1 MERQTLQNTFELGRF
16 LNGRLPGGSF
26 CVRQMSHNTD
36 ISHTRTVV
44 RECCKGDEASQWR
57 KPKFDPPPRPN
68 PVSDRNTNR
77 VCTISATDHI
87 GHNHIE
93 PYRPQPHRPHEKTI
107 SAKTNNHIGH
117 KNRTAILSSTF
128 VSSQSKSKTRNVVFT
143 PVSHKQRVK
152 ELNSYRHISKC
163 FDVSI
168 IYQ

>member
-1 MERQTLQNTFELGRF
+1 MIKPDRSVSSHL
-16 LNGRLPGGSF
+16 S
-26 CVRQMSHNTD
+26 CVVLSCN
-36 ISHTRTVV
+36 
-44 RECCKGDEASQWR
+44 
-57 KPKFDPPPRPN
+57 RPN
-68 PVSDRNTNR
+68 RVRVTNTVKSPWTPGCASW

-87 GHNHIE
+87 GHNHIGHK

-128 VSSQSKSKTRNVVFT
+128 VSSQSKFRTRNVVFT

-163 FDVSI
+163 
-168 IYQ
+168 